1 MAGLKE
7 KERREI
13 GLESLALGV
22 GTDHRPPWLPLTSC
36 FPESSVPQSCDH
48 FLHADCKTKREMV
61 RKKEQF

>member
-1 MAGLKE
+1 MDGLKE

-22 GTDHRPPWLPLTSC
+22 GTEHRPPWLSLTSC

-48 FLHADCKTKREMV
+48 FYMQTARQKGKW
-61 RKKEQF
+61 